1 MYPFK
6 NILFCT
12 DFSPLS
18 RSLLKYAA
26 AFARQHQ
33 ARLYILNVQ
42 ESSLP
47 PQALRLSERALA
59 ENGYEWL
66 VGVRRELEEIA
77 AHEVLKGL
85 DVHVLLTEGD
95 PAVEIP
101 RIAAEKEV
109 DLVTLATQRRGLLDR
124 AMMGSTALAVLENIH
139 CPVLV
144 ARQPSHDFVFYKGSE
159 TTIALNR
166 VLFATDFHAP
176 DANARALA
184 VNLAKDHG
192 AKLTA
197 LHALYVVIGYIR
209 AMATGQSSDIE
220 ALLRRDAADKL
231 EAIRTEAT
239 GVNVE
244 VKLSDGR
251 PHEEIIRYAG
261 ENETD
266 LIVVG
271 IGDRHSNNKVGH
283 NTERVIRETPCP
295 VLIVP

>member
-26 AFARQHQ
+26 AFARHHQ

-101 RIAAEKEV
+101 RIAAEKQA

-124 AMMGSTALAVLENIH
+124 AMMGSTALAVLEHIH

-144 ARQPSHDFVFYKGSE
+144 ARQPSHDFVYYKGAE
-159 TTIALNR
+159 TTVALNR
-166 VLFATDFHAP
+166 ILFATDFQKF
-176 DANARALA
+176 DDNAKSMA
-184 VNLAKDHG
+184 VNLAKEYN

-197 LHALYVVIGYIR
+197 MHALYVVVGYIR
-209 AMATGQSSDIE
+209 SIAANRSEDIE
-220 ALLRRDAADKL
+220 GILRRDAADKL
-231 EAIRTEAT
+231 DAIKTDAAGAT
-239 GVNVE
+239 VE
-244 VKLSDGR
+244 TVLSDGR
-251 PHEEIIRYAG
+251 PYESIIQYAT
-261 ENETD
+261 EHETD
-266 LIVVG
+266 LIV
-271 IGDRHSNNKVGH
+271 IGLGERQSGNKVGH
-283 NTERVIRETPCP
+283 NTERVVRETPCP